1 MTRPIHCP
9 IHCPMARNATL
20 AICAPFPAAPADTG
34 PFLLGG
40 RRVEPYSL
48 AIRRTAFG
56 AAR

>member
-1 MTRPIHCP
+1 MTCP

-48 AIRRTAFG
+48 AVRRTAFG